1 MAGGEHDGLSS
12 DKGHCAQSAG
22 YTFSCPDPFFFVFFA
37 SCLLCLEPSG
47 GMFTNARDNYQVISL
62 VVEAEA
68 HKFVLS
74 ILFVS
79 PHR

>member
-1 MAGGEHDGLSS
+1 MTG
-12 DKGHCAQSAG
+12 SAVPPLA
-22 YTFSCPDPFFFVFFA
+22 CW
-37 SCLLCLEPSG
+37 
-47 GMFTNARDNYQVISL
+47 MFTNARDNYQVISL

-74 ILFVS
+74 IPFVS

>member
-1 MAGGEHDGLSS
+1 MTDGTDCLPDS
-12 DKGHCAQSAG
+12 QSAHSMG
-22 YTFSCPDPFFFVFFA
+22 NTEAFAFSYP
-37 SCLLCLEPSG
+37 EPPSRDAYSAFSRAG

>member
-1 MAGGEHDGLSS
+1 VAVGAGRDGLSS
-12 DKGHCAQSAG
+12 
-22 YTFSCPDPFFFVFFA
+22 A
-37 SCLLCLEPSG
+37 SDTARPAAAVLTRVAYSVLSRAG
-47 GMFTNARDNYQVISL
+47 GMFTNAGDNYQVISL

-68 HKFVLS
+68 RKFVLS